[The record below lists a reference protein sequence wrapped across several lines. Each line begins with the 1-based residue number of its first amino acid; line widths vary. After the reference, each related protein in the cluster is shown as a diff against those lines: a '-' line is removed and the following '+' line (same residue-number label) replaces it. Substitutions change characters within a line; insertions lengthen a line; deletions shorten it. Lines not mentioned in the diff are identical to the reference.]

1 MKADSIFVV
10 KIEVTKL
17 NGVPADS
24 DIRNFELDFLVNK
37 DVLATQEFVV
47 DQKVRNG
54 HRLEVKEEL
63 ARSWKLR
70 KIEVYHCLS

>member
-17 NGVPADS
+17 NGVPADR
-24 DIRNFELDFLVNK
+24 DIRNLELDFLVNK

-47 DQKVRNG
+47 DQKMRNRY
-54 HRLEVKEEL
+54 RLEVKEEFT
-63 ARSWKLR
+63 RRWKLG
-70 KIEVYHCLS
+70 KIEVNHCLS

>member
-17 NGVPADS
+17 NGVPADR
-24 DIRNFELDFLVNK
+24 DIRNLELDFLVNK

-47 DQKVRNG
+47 DQKMRNS
-54 HRLEVKEEL
+54 HRLEVKEEF
-63 ARSWKLR
+63 ARRWKLG
-70 KIEVYHCLS
+70 KIEVNHCLS

>member
-17 NGVPADS
+17 NGVPADR
-24 DIRNFELDFLVNK
+24 DIRNLELNFLVNK

-47 DQKVRNG
+47 DQKMRNS
-54 HRLEVKEEL
+54 HRLEVKEEFT
-63 ARSWKLR
+63 RRWKLG
-70 KIEVYHCLS
+70 KIEVNHCLS